1 MSSNFPDIPVELIW
15 GAACQALSTNNG
27 EYIKP
32 EDVMD
37 KTFVKDELGKQT
49 NRELIEFYA
58 FNTDKISEQSIKDGE
73 EIRNYLKGMLFKML
87 SEELKSDY
95 FIKLIKLATDDELKL
110 KSSNIGY
117 IASAPNA
124 VIREQ
129 FKEGQLKKVKEC
141 DPGYVGRLHESVQLN
156 FRIIKSHYSED
167 WERYYITAITTDNKL
182 ITYSTKNRRLIG
194 VDTIVTATANVKA
207 HFIDQYTKHET
218 TKLNNVRTGIK

>member
-1 MSSNFPDIPVELIW
+1 MNDTPIPDTLTVDQIW

-32 EDVMD
+32 EDIMYND
-37 KTFVKDELGKQT
+37 DQLGKQT

-58 FNTDKISEQSIKDGE
+58 LNTDKISEQSIKDGE
-73 EIRNYLKGMLFKML
+73 EIRNYLKGMIFKML
-87 SEELKSDY
+87 AEELKSDY

-110 KSSNIGY
+110 KQINIAL

-124 VIREQ
+124 VLKEQ
-129 FKEGQLKKVKEC
+129 FKEGQLKKVRDCE
-141 DPGYVGRLHESVQLN
+141 PGYVGKLYESVQVN
-156 FRIIKSHYSED
+156 FEIIKSHYSVD

-182 ITYSTKNRRLIG
+182 ITYSTKNKRLIG

>member
-15 GAACQALSTNNG
+15 GAACQALSVNNG

-32 EDVMD
+32 EDIMCND
-37 KTFVKDELGKQT
+37 DQLGKQA
-49 NRELIEFYA
+49 NRELIEFYS

-73 EIRNYLKGMLFKML
+73 EIRNYLKGMIFKML
-87 SEELKSDY
+87 AEELKSDY

-110 KSSNIGY
+110 KNNNIAL

-124 VIREQ
+124 VLKEQ
-129 FKEGQLKKVKEC
+129 FKEGQLKQVRDCE
-141 DPGYVGRLHESVQLN
+141 PGYVGNLYESVQVN
-156 FRIIKSHYSED
+156 FEIIKSHYSVD

-182 ITYSTKNRRLIG
+182 ITYSTKNKRLIG
-194 VDTIVTATANVKA
+194 VGTIVTATANVKA

-218 TKLNNVRTGIK
+218 TKLNNVRTGI